1 MTFLTEM
8 KARAERT
15 KAVWEQIDGIM
26 TVLNTRDLSENEAMM
41 LKIITLLS
49 EQLRPLGAE
58 QDLDVLTKD
67 VGSMFTDMIADAMKG
82 KK

>member
-67 VGSMFTDMIADAMKG
+67 VGSMFTDMIADIMKD

>member
-26 TVLNTRDLSENEAMM
+26 AVLNSRSLSENEAML

-67 VGSMFTDMIADAMKG
+67 VGSMFTDMMTEVMKG